1 MTSNYRLFHILKLS
15 FNKSYICSFSF
26 EKQTHTQGRG
36 KGVLTPRHTTT
47 SLKSHGNFK
56 GGWSKLYYTQ
66 HTLLNNAYIC
76 SCRGTIC
83 SSNPEWL
90 GCKPNELN
98 TINLL
103 RVDKKVGLLA
113 NGITASE
120 DLEYEQ
126 A

>member
-1 MTSNYRLFHILKLS
+1 M
-15 FNKSYICSFSF
+15 ICN
-26 EKQTHTQGRG
+26 
-36 KGVLTPRHTTT
+36 P
-47 SLKSHGNFK
+47 
-56 GGWSKLYYTQ
+56 
-66 HTLLNNAYIC
+66 
-76 SCRGTIC
+76 
-83 SSNPEWL
+83 NPEWL